1 LHILFFSWIKTHG
14 DLCLWNCE
22 FSTHY
27 LVELL
32 PVFIFFC
39 IHYLMFIFQIIFLW
53 LMVHV
58 RASLE
63 NRRIIT
69 LSLSTCDQRLVRIY
83 FIWYLD
89 MGLGFPLLY
98 IFVHIGLHAL
108 LCFSLYFGFKL
119 ISQGSVLSFLYFCKI
134 PFVISSPSIERT
146 AHAWPGFLYDF
157 FFMCSLVVAS
167 TLVLGVFHWL
177 WQFELCSLLLKLFNS
192 KVWMLWYDLFSD

>member
-69 LSLSTCDQRLVRIY
+69 LSLSTCDQGLVRIY

-89 MGLGFPLLY
+89 MGFGVSPSVHFCACRVACPFMFFPLFWLQADFTG
-98 IFVHIGLHAL
+98 I
-108 LCFSLYFGFKL
+108 C
-119 ISQGSVLSFLYFCKI
+119 
-134 PFVISSPSIERT
+134 FVISI
-146 AHAWPGFLYDF
+146 FL
-157 FFMCSLVVAS
+157 
-167 TLVLGVFHWL
+167 
-177 WQFELCSLLLKLFNS
+177 
-192 KVWMLWYDLFSD
+192 